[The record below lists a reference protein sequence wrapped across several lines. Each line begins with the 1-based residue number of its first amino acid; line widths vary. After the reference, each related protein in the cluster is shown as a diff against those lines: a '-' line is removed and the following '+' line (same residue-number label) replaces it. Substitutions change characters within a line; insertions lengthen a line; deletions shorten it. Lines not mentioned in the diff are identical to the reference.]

1 MTYHQSFS
9 GGRPAAL
16 DICKSVSL
24 LAIVLL
30 LATTSTSTSPLPPSP
45 PRHPPCP
52 QRSSVTCPG
61 SLNFLILLY
70 LLWILPTY
78 GNGNP
83 KAVLG
88 VQARKIL
95 DSGTKN
101 IRRTKGIWGLKLST
115 RTFWVRIIYCKPYL
129 NPKSMYN
136 NSPEALIVAI

>member
-9 GGRPAAL
+9 GGRPAAV

-30 LATTSTSTSPLPPSP
+30 LATTSTRTSPLPPSP
-45 PRHPPCP
+45 PRRPPCP

-88 VQARKIL
+88 IQARKYSRFRYQKHTENKRHL
-95 DSGTKN
+95 GYEAKH
-101 IRRTKGIWGLKLST
+101 
-115 RTFWVRIIYCKPYL
+115 L
-129 NPKSMYN
+129 NLFGSYHLLQ
-136 NSPEALIVAI
+136 ALH